1 MLSRTAPRPGLF
13 GAPASRL
20 GPYHLIEVLDQSAS
34 GVTWLARAHQRPWGV
49 KLSLRPDDEGSI
61 LREGENLNQIN
72 DVHVVRLAGQGR
84 AADGRPYLVLEWL
97 EGEPL
102 DVHLRRM
109 GQLSVAR
116 ALHLTRQLLLGLR
129 AVHAAQLVHRDLRLP
144 GLFLAR
150 EGGREVLKLIDL
162 GSALPWG
169 TWAPRAP
176 MPEPSAC
183 DPRDDLYAVGLVL
196 YELVTGHPPF
206 VEGRP
211 GDGPLAWMHA
221 HAQPLHPGIALPEGL
236 WRLILT
242 LLEKRREDRFRTVD
256 QALEAL
262 ERVTR
267 HPSFQPFLERADPDL
282 VVPATPRSTRNAPST
297 WRPRWWWPAVP
308 LVLGVIAFAIR

>member
-1 MLSRTAPRPGLF
+1 MLSRTAPRPGPL

-34 GVTWLARAHQRPWGV
+34 GVTWLARAHQRSWGI
-49 KLSLRPDDEGSI
+49 KLSLRPDDEGAL

-116 ALHLTRQLLLGLR
+116 ALHLTRQILLGLG
-129 AVHAAQLVHRDLRLP
+129 AVHATQRVHRDLRLP

-150 EGGREVLKLIDL
+150 EGGCEVLKLIDL

-169 TWAPRAP
+169 TWAPHAS
-176 MPEPSAC
+176 MPGPSAC

-196 YELVTGHPPF
+196 YELLTGLPPF

-211 GDGPLAWMHA
+211 GDGRLAWMHA

-236 WRLILT
+236 WRFILT
-242 LLEKRREDRFRTVD
+242 LLEKRREDRFRSVD
-256 QALEAL
+256 EALEAL
-262 ERVTR
+262 EGVTR
-267 HPSFQPFLERADPDL
+267 HASFQPFLEPAGPAAP
-282 VVPATPRSTRNAPST
+282 VPQRETPSA

-308 LVLGVIAFAIR
+308 VVLGVIAFAIR